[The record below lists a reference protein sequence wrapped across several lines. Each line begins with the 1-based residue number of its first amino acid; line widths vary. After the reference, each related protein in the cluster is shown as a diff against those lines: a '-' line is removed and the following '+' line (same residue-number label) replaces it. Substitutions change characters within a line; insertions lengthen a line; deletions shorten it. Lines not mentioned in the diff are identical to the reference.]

1 MDTAYPIKRP
11 HTIQHP
17 MINRIE
23 TKSRTGKSRIKRAV
37 ILADGEN
44 ALLTPLVK
52 HRSIMELPVF
62 NRPIIEHTL
71 KCLAHNG
78 VTSVVIVGRQGGF
91 EEIPADTFGNEGP
104 PVKIEYFASEV
115 PRGTAGVLRDLQDYF
130 EDEDF
135 IVLQGNTFAEYSAVD
150 DLINF
155 HIRKGSG
162 LTIGVSRLGRGSLE
176 TLTAAEDG
184 SVEDISIIHSSIENK
199 SSVKPEGIFVVN
211 PEALSLI
218 DGEGYFD
225 IKEQLFPAMKKAS
238 MPVYIHRFGGYIRTI
253 ESVDDYYNFH
263 RSRLLDGH
271 VPGGFKEVGANI
283 WVGRDVAISP
293 RAYLL
298 GPAVIGDNCV
308 VRDHAQVIGPVI
320 LGSNC
325 LIDEGSIVRES
336 ILWKGTE
343 VRQGASLFYCVAA
356 SNTDIKKGS
365 SYNNMTL
372 VGDITHGDTNI
383 VPSRDDA
390 PTVSGVTV
398 RKIEAVRSRAYL
410 MTKRMMDL
418 MLSSLALLFLSPLMF
433 VIAVIIKFDSP
444 GSVIY
449 KQKRCGKDGR
459 EFSMLKFRTM
469 VQGAH
474 KLQKKYMDDKSVD
487 GPVFKLDSDPRI
499 TRIGGFLRKTS
510 LDELPQLMN
519 VLKGEM
525 SLVGPR
531 PLVMGE
537 MKFSP
542 SWRDIRLKVKPGVTG
557 LWQVEGRSSPYFH
570 DWIRYDVSYVKDQ
583 SLTGDLKIMMKTIK
597 VVLRKIG
604 AR

>member
-1 MDTAYPIKRP
+1 M
-11 HTIQHP
+11 
-17 MINRIE
+17 NLSE
-23 TKSRTGKSRIKRAV
+23 TKGRLKRAV

-52 HRSIMELPVF
+52 HMPIMNLPVF

-71 KCLAHNG
+71 NCLAHNG
-78 VTSVVIVGRQGGF
+78 ITSVVIAGQTGGSVQM
-91 EEIPADTFGNEGP
+91 PLHTFGDKGP
-104 PVKIEYFASEV
+104 PVKIEYFESDV
-115 PRGTAGVLRDLQDYF
+115 PRGTAGILRDLRDFF

-135 IVLQGNTFAEYSAVD
+135 LVMQGNTFAEFGAVEELIRSHFAKDSA
-150 DLINF
+150 
-155 HIRKGSG
+155 
-162 LTIGVSRLGRGSLE
+162 LTIGVSHLNRGSLE

-184 SVEDISIIHSSIENK
+184 LVEDITIVHSSREKN

-211 PEALSLI
+211 PRALSLVE
-218 DGEGYFD
+218 GEGYFD

-238 MPVYIHRFGGYIRTI
+238 LPVYIHRLGGFIRTI

-271 VPGGFKEVGANI
+271 VPGGFKEVGANV

-293 RAYLL
+293 RSYLL

-320 LGSNC
+320 LGSDC
-325 LIDEGSIVRES
+325 LVEEGAIIRES
-336 ILWKGTE
+336 ILWKGTD
-343 VRQGASLFYCVAA
+343 VRKGASLFYCVAA
-356 SNTDIKKGS
+356 ANTDIKAGR
-365 SYNNMTL
+365 SYSNMTL
-372 VGDITHGDTNI
+372 VGDIKHGDTNI
-383 VPSRDDA
+383 VPSREHKA
-390 PTVSGVTV
+390 TVSGVTV
-398 RKIEAVRSRAYL
+398 GKMEAVKSRAYR
-410 MTKRMMDL
+410 MTKRAVDL
-418 MLSSLALLFLSPLMF
+418 IFSLAALLILSPLMF
-433 VIAVIIKFDSP
+433 IIALIVKLDSP

-449 KQKRCGKDGR
+449 GQKRCGRGGR
-459 EFSMLKFRTM
+459 EFNMLKFRTM
-469 VQGAH
+469 IEDAHEQQG
-474 KLQKKYMDDKSVD
+474 KYMDSKSVD
-487 GPVFKLDSDPRI
+487 GPVFKLEKDPRI
-499 TRIGGFLRKTS
+499 TRVGNFLRKTS
-510 LDELPQLMN
+510 LDELPQLLN
-519 VLKGEM
+519 VIRGDM

-570 DWIRYDVSYVKDQ
+570 DWIRYDVSYVKEQ
-583 SLTGDLKIMMKTIK
+583 SLTGDIKILLKTIE
-597 VVLRKIG
+597 VVFKKIG